1 MQIMCVQGH
10 EGLLEDGNIYNV
22 IGVTQ
27 NGNFLLEGVEVPEGY
42 TSFAKERFQPISDM
56 SLEDTW
62 DEEME
67 ERYWAEQVP
76 DELNA

>member
-1 MQIMCVQGH
+1 MRVVCIQGH
-10 EGLLEDGNIYNV
+10 ESLLQDGDIYNV

-42 TSFAKERFQPISDM
+42 TSFAKERFESISDM